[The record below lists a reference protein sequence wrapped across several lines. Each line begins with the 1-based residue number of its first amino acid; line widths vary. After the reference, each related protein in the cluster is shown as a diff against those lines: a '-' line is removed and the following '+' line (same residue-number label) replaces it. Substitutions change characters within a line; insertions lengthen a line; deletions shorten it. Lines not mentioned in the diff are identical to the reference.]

1 MTGDL
6 LTAFGHKSKSRLGL
20 FLPVTSNKAV
30 GKVLLPES
38 ISPKARQN
46 NQMRDTYIS
55 DRLDMLLMNRHKSVT
70 CKPQNYPSNVCHSLG
85 CSQFPPVLQNQ

>member
-46 NQMRDTYIS
+46 NQMRVIIHFRQARYAVNEST
-55 DRLDMLLMNRHKSVT
+55 
-70 CKPQNYPSNVCHSLG
+70 
-85 CSQFPPVLQNQ
+85 